1 MSSSIAFP
9 TDHLRSRL
17 GALTTEFQKGPEK
30 QRTKVSTYFGNDAF
44 RKVWK
49 MDQVHLYRH
58 LDPGQQAH
66 APPLAKGAERLG
78 EDLTGFR
85 EFLGKL
91 GFRVRG
97 FDLHMAGNGL
107 DHLPMHTD
115 GACSH

>member
-1 MSSSIAFP
+1 
-9 TDHLRSRL
+9 
-17 GALTTEFQKGPEK
+17 
-30 QRTKVSTYFGNDAF
+30 
-44 RKVWK
+44 
-49 MDQVHLYRH
+49 MDQVHLYRQ

-115 GACSH
+115 GACAHSRMVHACKLMDVWCVRVQ